1 MMVIE
6 QIGVPRI
13 PTPALHVS
21 AGAPSLS
28 AYAVRF
34 IGIMFCLAL
43 IALAVVGYRKWRI
56 EEDKRVSRQQYA
68 N

>member
-13 PTPALHVS
+13 PTPVLPVS
-21 AGAPSLS
+21 TGASSLS
-28 AYAVRF
+28 ADAVRF

-43 IALAVVGYRKWRI
+43 IALAVVGYRRWRV
-56 EEDKRVSRQQYA
+56 EEDKRVRQL
-68 N
+68 